1 MTPDDTQ
8 KQLKAL
14 EEENRRLRRELGDG
28 KHEKLLSGGKAF
40 FQKLAATTSSLA
52 AGRGLKRSLSRLY
65 NELPHNVS
73 KDTMAEVSSHVIWR
87 VTRIGIFAISAAI
100 IPILVLMVQTFILS
114 SQNEKLDYQNQ
125 LIRNQNV
132 RLDQQVQLDESYR
145 RSSFIFLMS
154 NIMDKVDEELKNA
167 PNGTRRLSD
176 ELIGRIAA
184 LSQALL
190 PYRYLEN
197 DELTRAP
204 LSPERGQLLFALVN
218 SLLDEST
225 YDKIFAKSNFSYA
238 DLKQAN
244 FSGAYL
250 RNVNLEYAHFPD
262 AVFSDVDMEFAKLNM
277 ADLSDTHLENVNLQ
291 GAQMKNVQLRSS
303 EIVNVD
309 FANANLQ
316 GVDLSQARINGNFS
330 NCRLDEVVLDDA
342 EIEFA
347 LLDDAHFQSTVWLE
361 NLDEE
366 RLKGL
371 YSIKENYQMEPEVV
385 ILSATETD
393 TLYRLKLREDSKL
406 AMMGACERQV
416 MEVVRSAPAVQALIE
431 RTRKQGEQIIY
442 LTEANPFGAEDLDIA
457 RDSVYLFRIT
467 TEDASLLEVLMWV
480 QFNPKTGALL
490 EMPLT
495 DAESPEPLSYSENLW
510 FTLPDYCR

>member
-1 MTPDDTQ
+1 M
-8 KQLKAL
+8 
-14 EEENRRLRRELGDG
+14 RRELYQHPGG
-28 KHEKLLSGGKAF
+28 KVVAEGKAF
-40 FQKLAATTSSLA
+40 FQKLAATASSIA

-87 VTRIGIFAISAAI
+87 ITRIGIFAIAAAI
-100 IPILVLMVQTFILS
+100 IPIMVLMVQTLILS

-125 LIRNQNV
+125 LIRNQNL

-154 NIMDKVDEELKNA
+154 NIMDKVDEELKTA
-167 PNGTRRLSD
+167 PNGARRSLSD

-197 DELTRAP
+197 DELTAGP

-218 SLLDEST
+218 SLLDEAT
-225 YDKIFAKSNFSYA
+225 YDKIFEKSNFSYA

-250 RNVNLEYAHFPD
+250 RNVNLEMANFPD
-262 AVFSDVDMEFAKLNM
+262 AVFNGADLEFAKLNN
-277 ADLSDTHLENVNLQ
+277 ANLSDTHLENVNLR
-291 GAQMKNVQLRSS
+291 GAQLKGVKLRSA

-316 GVDLSQARINGNFS
+316 GVDLGESRINGYFT
-330 NCRLDEVVLDDA
+330 NCRLDDVRLDGA

-347 LLDDAHFQSTVWLE
+347 LLDDAHFQSTDWLE

-371 YSIKENYQMEPEVV
+371 YSIRENYQMEPEVV
-385 ILSATETD
+385 IVSPTRTD
-393 TLYRLKLREDSKL
+393 TLYRLKMREDSKL
-406 AMMGACERQV
+406 AMMGTCERQV
-416 MEVVRSAPAVQALIE
+416 LEVVRSAPVVQALIE
-431 RTRKQGEQIIY
+431 RVQRQGEQIIY

-467 TEDASLLEVLMWV
+467 TEDASFLDVLMWV
-480 QFNPKTGALL
+480 QFDPESGELR

-495 DAESPEPLSYSENLW
+495 DAETSQTLSYSENLW